1 MNDTHYLCLLTLDR
15 TQETRNTWAEIT
27 RKERWGPNTDH
38 VRALWFD
45 NGSNASNFG
54 ELRYIYESYGSIP
67 LSQMWSASQN
77 KGIAYAINEMMRYAF
92 EICGAQFVTTMGSDI
107 IEPPSFVHMRE
118 AVFNLHK
125 NVGVVA
131 TPPQNEKPTYKDT
144 DRLEL
149 DICQPIGNH
158 TYSRELWEAIGYLR
172 EDYGI
177 YGPLDL
183 DYCDRAK
190 AAGFLSVQITN
201 WPSWHIGTNNPPDY
215 EAAKQESLKISWKQ
229 YLSKRK
235 AYAKGEGI
243 RYVPER
249 FE

>member
-1 MNDTHYLCLLTLDR
+1 MKDHWLLFITLNRIHETDR
-15 TQETRNTWAEIT
+15 TWSMMLSR
-27 RKERWGPNTDH
+27 ERWGPCMDH
-38 VRALWFD
+38 VKTAWFD
-45 NGSNASNFG
+45 NGSDREDFS
-54 ELRYIYESYGSIP
+54 ELQYLSRLYGGHD
-67 LSQMWSASQN
+67 AHFAEDTN
-77 KGIAYAINEMMRYAF
+77 KGIAYAINEMMHYAF

-131 TPPQNEKPTYKDT
+131 TPPQNEKPKYKDT

-149 DICQPIGNH
+149 DVCQPIGNH